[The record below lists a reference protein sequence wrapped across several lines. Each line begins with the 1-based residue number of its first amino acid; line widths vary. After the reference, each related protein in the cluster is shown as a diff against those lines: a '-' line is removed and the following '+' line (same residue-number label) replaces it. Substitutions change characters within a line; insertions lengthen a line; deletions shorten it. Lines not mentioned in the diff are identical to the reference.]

1 MKFSRVLA
9 LILTV
14 VFSIGTVFAV
24 PPGKPVDYAGG
35 GKGKVV
41 LDGKI
46 HADKGAKC
54 PDCHPKTW
62 PMKKGAAMKMGDMND
77 GKACG
82 TCHNGKKA
90 FKTSDEANC
99 GKCHKS

>member
-1 MKFSRVLA
+1 MNFAKVLA
-9 LILTV
+9 LVLTV
-14 VFSIGTVFAV
+14 ALSIGTAFAT
-24 PPGKPVDYAGG
+24 PPGKSVEYAGG

-41 LDGKI
+41 FDGKV

-62 PMKKGAAMKMGDMND
+62 PMKKGAAMKTADMNAA
-77 GKACG
+77 KTCG

-90 FKTSDEANC
+90 FKTSDEADC
-99 GKCHKS
+99 TKCHKS